1 MKKPCRLL
9 CRLFGLRKDVGR
21 GIDIGGEAVAL
32 ISSIFIR
39 HQLLLIN
46 VTSAAGFGR
55 FYTGQ
60 KILSALDSPQQ
71 LSEKW

>member
-1 MKKPCRLL
+1 MLKKPCRLL
-9 CRLFGLRKDVGR
+9 SGLFVLRKDVRR

-55 FYTGQ
+55 FQTGQ
-60 KILSALDSPQQ
+60 KFFSALEPQ
-71 LSEKW
+71 LSVEG